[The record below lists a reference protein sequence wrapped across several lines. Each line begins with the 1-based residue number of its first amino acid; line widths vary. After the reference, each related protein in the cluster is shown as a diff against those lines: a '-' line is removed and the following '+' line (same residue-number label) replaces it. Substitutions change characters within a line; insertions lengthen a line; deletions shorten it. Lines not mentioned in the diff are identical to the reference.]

1 MAKARI
7 LAVDDQL
14 YFRSFLEGLLAEEG
28 YRVETAPGGTEA
40 LHALERD
47 CFDVVLTDLV
57 MPEMDGGELIRR
69 IKERW
74 PEQEVIIVSGVG
86 DVQTAVDAMKYGAT
100 DYLLKP
106 IERTA
111 LLRALEQL
119 LSARRLRAEHEQ
131 LMQENLEYLGV
142 LSLYERAVGLFSTLA
157 LEPLAERAVE
167 AFCLETGAQGGVLW
181 AAREGGR
188 DGDAG
193 ELVLA
198 AAQGLVQVGEEPET
212 LAPDPPPPGF
222 EEVLSAEAPR
232 GAVVRPDPRNQGAEV
247 LWVPLRHAGR
257 RIGLVRLSDK
267 LEGGAFG
274 DRERAV
280 ADKAAGLVAQA
291 LANALHVRDL
301 ERRSF
306 RDPITKAY
314 TVAYLEDVV
323 RNEIEKASRFGRPFA
338 LLALEIDSLAPLRKR
353 LSEPELGRWLEGLVY
368 HVGRALRSTDLVAAE
383 AAHRYRVLLP
393 ETDALGAAV
402 LKRRVRDALTSSD
415 LLASLDPDERPAL
428 LLAATSYPADGL
440 QGDILART
448 LEERLDEERRTL
460 VRELELDGGSFASAV
475 DAVLQ
480 RADGRHPRTPEQVM
494 RFAVEEVGRRPADRG
509 LLFLAPGGGLPPAVR
524 EGLERLRGTSPRT
537 EVVLVGDGRPESLA
551 GAPVTCVSA
560 RRAGTR
566 APFVIYYGEGPAYAL
581 VRERG
586 GPGESPPWLHTSDR
600 SLVEHLAFQLQ
611 RDLGISLSP

>member
-28 YRVETAPGGTEA
+28 YRVETAPGGAEA
-40 LHALERD
+40 LHALERAR
-47 CFDVVLTDLV
+47 FDVVLTDLV
-57 MPEMDGGELIRR
+57 MPEMDGAELIRR

-111 LLRALEQL
+111 LLRALDQL
-119 LSARRLRAEHEQ
+119 LTARRLRAEHEQ

-157 LEPLAERAVE
+157 LEPVASRAVE

-188 DGDAG
+188 DDDGG

-198 AAQGLVQVGEEPET
+198 AAQGLVQVGEEPEILT
-212 LAPDPPPPGF
+212 PDAPTPGF
-222 EEVLSAEAPR
+222 EEFLSAEAPR
-232 GAVVRPDPRNQGAEV
+232 DAAVRPDPRNEGAQV

-267 LEGGAFG
+267 LEGGSFG

-280 ADKAAGLVAQA
+280 ADKAGGLVAQA

-314 TVAYLEDVV
+314 TLAYLEDVV

-338 LLALEIDSLAPLRKR
+338 LVALEIDSMGPLRKR
-353 LSEPELGRWLEGLVY
+353 LSEAELGRWLEGVVS
-368 HVGRALRSTDLVAAE
+368 HVARALRSTDLVAAE

-402 LKRRVRDALTSSD
+402 LKRRVRDALASSD
-415 LLASLDPDERPAL
+415 LLGGLEPDERPVL
-428 LLAATSYPADGL
+428 LLAAASYPADGL
-440 QGDILART
+440 QGEALARA
-448 LEERLDEERRTL
+448 LEERLEEERRTP
-460 VRELELDGGSFASAV
+460 VRELELEGGSFASAV

-480 RADGRHPRTPEQVM
+480 QAQGRHPRTPEQVM
-494 RFAVEEVGRRPADRG
+494 RFAIEEVGRRPGDRG
-509 LLFLAPGGGLPPAVR
+509 LLFLAPGGGLPPVVR
-524 EGLERLRGTSPRT
+524 EGLEWLRGTSPRT
-537 EVVLVGDGRPESLA
+537 EVVLVGDGRPESLT
-551 GAPVTCVSA
+551 GVPVTCVSA

-566 APFVIYYGEGPAYAL
+566 APFVIYYGEGPSYAL